1 MPTLFR
7 VESRDITDLND
18 IQLTRLL
25 KLLLHLEARS
35 SGIADRA
42 VDVALNITVAD
53 GGEDGRIKW
62 EGGPDNTCFLP
73 SRFCQFQNKAT
84 EMRPTDCA
92 NEIVASD
99 GSMKRMVEDAL
110 DNGAAYILFTNQE
123 LNTYQKIP
131 NRIKNIREKLI
142 QLGKAY
148 AETVTIEIYDA
159 AKIEGWVN
167 KYISAIVAVLNWVGR
182 PLERGLKT
190 WSDWGQQGEYQ
201 RFSFVA
207 DEDRKAALD
216 SIKSLLNVPGKC
228 ARIVGL
234 SGLGKSRLA
243 FEAFRDVDE
252 LDDFSKRVVYVDA
265 CANSAVLGLITDWVQ
280 CGLEGIVVVDNCD
293 ISLHEKIR
301 REIQRADSNLSA
313 LTLDYNLDRAN
324 HTVIIQLRQL
334 PDENIKQML
343 APVYGD
349 QISDLDRIVSF
360 AQGFPQMAVLLADA
374 RLENEP
380 EMGRLS
386 DDDLAH
392 KMLWGGREHDEKDEK
407 ILKGCALFDRFGLDD
422 EVSPEYE
429 FIAEKVVEVSA
440 DDFFDCVKRFE
451 ERGIIDRRGRFA
463 KLVPKPLAIR
473 LAAEWWRRTRPQKQM
488 GLIESEMPGLL
499 VESFCDQVSRL
510 DFLPEVK
517 ALTEE
522 LCGPQ
527 GPFGQAEVILSDRGS
542 RLFRSFVEVNPIATS
557 RALANVLNPLNDGD
571 LKAIDGD
578 IRRNLVWALEKLCFH
593 EECFEEAANSLLLL
607 ASAENETWSN
617 NATGQFKQLF
627 RLSLSGTEA
636 SPTIRLKVIDN
647 ALASGR
653 NTIRKLAVSAL
664 DVAIQTYGGSR
675 SIGAEYQGSGEPLK
689 EWQPKVWGDIFEY
702 WKQALLRL
710 CNLVVEGDV
719 LASDAKKTIGH
730 HIRGLMQNGQ
740 VDILDI
746 IIRRIVESKGPL
758 WPEALDGIKDSL
770 RYEGDQMPK
779 EGKAKLNDWIHLLTP
794 SDLAERL
801 KLYVTIPPFEHEKG
815 SDGHYVDIAAQNA
828 KALAEELAPNLESL
842 IPYLD
847 KLLIGEQRQTYCF
860 GTTLF
865 QSSNNWEELLSK
877 TIEVVLKIDKPN
889 INLLLGMLNG
899 IHRSDPTYWESIID
913 RLVETESLLPFYALL
928 LTSGE
933 VNKSQLN
940 KLIELIR
947 LNKIP
952 PVCAN
957 MFSYGRPLEHL
968 STDIVKQF
976 VMSLADTSNDGAWVS
991 LEILSMYCHTNP
1003 ERFNNCKPT
1012 FFQIVIKLNLDKKNE
1027 HSQLDVYLWRDIVV
1041 NLLSSEGPEFA
1052 KLIAKKIVES
1062 CTDKLD
1068 YSDLYHYV
1076 KPTTR
1081 KLFQLYGREV
1091 WPIFAESIRNAEA
1104 LEKYRLTE
1112 LLSSEDRFDKKET
1125 SVLAELPD
1133 DLLREWCAQE
1143 PATAP
1148 VFVAG
1153 ATDVLLDVKD
1163 GYQISPR
1170 ARFLLDNFGDDDRVL
1185 SALSANIGSFGWT
1198 GSLVPYYQKELAALE
1213 TIKEHENA
1221 KVREWVKRRIV
1232 YLNKMIDKET
1242 LRDEEHDWG
1251 IY

>member
-1 MPTLFR
+1 M
-7 VESRDITDLND
+7 
-18 IQLTRLL
+18 
-25 KLLLHLEARS
+25 
-35 SGIADRA
+35 
-42 VDVALNITVAD
+42 NITVAD

-62 EGGPDNTCFLP
+62 EGGPDNTDFLP
-73 SRFCQFQNKAT
+73 TRFCQFQNKAT
-84 EMRPTDCA
+84 EMGPADCA

-123 LNTYQKIP
+123 LNTDQKIP
-131 NRIKNIREKLI
+131 NRVKKIKEKLTE
-142 QLGKAY
+142 LGKAY

-190 WSDWGQQGEYQ
+190 WSDWSQQGEYQ
-201 RFSFVA
+201 RFLFVA
-207 DEDRKAALD
+207 DEGRKAALD
-216 SIKSLLNVPGKC
+216 SIKPLLNVPGKC
-228 ARIVGL
+228 ARILGL

-265 CANSAVLGLITDWVQ
+265 CANSAILGLLTDWVQ

-301 REIQRADSNLSA
+301 REIQRADSKLSV
-313 LTLDYNLDRAN
+313 LTLDYNFDRASQ
-324 HTVIIQLRQL
+324 TVIIQLKQL

-440 DDFFDCVKRFE
+440 DEFYDCVKRFE

-463 KLVPKPLAIR
+463 RLVPKPLAIR

-488 GLIESEMPGLL
+488 ELIESEMPGAL

-527 GPFGQAEVILSDRGS
+527 GPFGLAEVILSNRGS

-557 RALANVLNPLNDGD
+557 RALSNVLNPLNDDD

-627 RLSLSGTEA
+627 RPFLSGTEA
-636 SPTIRLKVIDN
+636 PPAIRLKVLDH

-664 DVAIQTYGGSR
+664 EQAIHTYGGSR
-675 SIGAEYQGSGEPLK
+675 TIGAEYQGSGEPLK
-689 EWQPKVWGDIFEY
+689 EWRPKVWGDIFEY
-702 WKQALLRL
+702 WKQALFRL
-710 CNLVVEGDV
+710 SNLVIEDDE
-719 LASDAKKTIGH
+719 LASDAKIAIAQQ
-730 HIRGLMQNGQ
+730 IRGLMQNGQ

-770 RYEGDQMPK
+770 RYDGDQMP
-779 EGKAKLNDWIHLLTP
+779 EAGKAKLKDWIKLLTP
-794 SDLAERL
+794 SDLVERL
-801 KLYVTIPPFEHEKG
+801 KLYVSNPPFEHEKG
-815 SDGHYVDIAAQNA
+815 ADGHYIDIAAQNS
-828 KALAEELAPNLESL
+828 KALAEELVPNLEL
-842 IPYLD
+842 LNPYLD
-847 KLLIGEQRQTYCF
+847 NLLIGEQRQAYYF
-860 GTTLF
+860 GSNLVQTL
-865 QSSNNWEELLSK
+865 SDWEPLLLK
-877 TIEVVLKIDKPN
+877 TIAAVLEIDKPN
-889 INLLLGMLNG
+889 INLLSGMLNG
-899 IHRSDPTYWESIID
+899 IYRSDPKKWESIID
-913 RLVETESLLPFYALL
+913 RLYEAESLLPFYAQFI
-928 LTSGE
+928 TSGE
-933 VNKSQLN
+933 VIQL
-940 KLIELIR
+940 
-947 LNKIP
+947 
-952 PVCAN
+952 
-957 MFSYGRPLEHL
+957 S
-968 STDIVKQF
+968 
-976 VMSLADTSNDGAWVS
+976 
-991 LEILSMYCHTNP
+991 
-1003 ERFNNCKPT
+1003 
-1012 FFQIVIKLNLDKKNE
+1012 
-1027 HSQLDVYLWRDIVV
+1027 
-1041 NLLSSEGPEFA
+1041 
-1052 KLIAKKIVES
+1052 
-1062 CTDKLD
+1062 
-1068 YSDLYHYV
+1068 
-1076 KPTTR
+1076 
-1081 KLFQLYGREV
+1081 
-1091 WPIFAESIRNAEA
+1091 
-1104 LEKYRLTE
+1104 
-1112 LLSSEDRFDKKET
+1112 
-1125 SVLAELPD
+1125 
-1133 DLLREWCAQE
+1133 
-1143 PATAP
+1143 
-1148 VFVAG
+1148 
-1153 ATDVLLDVKD
+1153 
-1163 GYQISPR
+1163 
-1170 ARFLLDNFGDDDRVL
+1170 
-1185 SALSANIGSFGWT
+1185 
-1198 GSLVPYYQKELAALE
+1198 
-1213 TIKEHENA
+1213 
-1221 KVREWVKRRIV
+1221 
-1232 YLNKMIDKET
+1232 
-1242 LRDEEHDWG
+1242 
-1251 IY
+1251 